1 MAGFC
6 ALKSSKTFFNA
17 GSVLGSGP
25 STTTVMEPDRAPVVE
40 ATEEGALPLDFDATD
55 GDATAFGAAHAASNG
70 ASTPPAAMAAPTL
83 STSRR
88 LLWRIHGLSPVSGTG
103 SMALLLVGE
112 RVWSAGQIPLASCS
126 DPGETRQT
134 RSVIGSRPRPAFL
147 RRSHRESATDLLFLL
162 PTLAILAVF
171 LGYPLVYGIVL
182 SLHDTQGFDLT
193 SFVGLDH
200 YARAIFGD
208 AVFHRSLVNTLLFT
222 GVAVVLQTGLGLFLA
237 VLLADARR
245 GRSFFQFVFFV
256 PFVLASVAVGAV
268 WKFLYAPY
276 FGVGATVGSALGF
289 DTLTVAP
296 LADPRTALWGI
307 MAAFLWRFAGFNMV
321 VYLAAIQALPP
332 GYYEHAALEGAGK
345 FQKFRHITWP
355 LLWPQTFTLVLL
367 TTLGTLR
374 IFDMIWI
381 MTGGG
386 PSHATET
393 VATDIYTTAFSFLQV
408 GYAQAMA
415 MILLVV
421 ILLLAV
427 AEYRILNRRAEM
439 VSA

>member
-1 MAGFC
+1 
-6 ALKSSKTFFNA
+6 
-17 GSVLGSGP
+17 
-25 STTTVMEPDRAPVVE
+25 
-40 ATEEGALPLDFDATD
+40 
-55 GDATAFGAAHAASNG
+55 
-70 ASTPPAAMAAPTL
+70 
-83 STSRR
+83 
-88 LLWRIHGLSPVSGTG
+88 
-103 SMALLLVGE
+103 
-112 RVWSAGQIPLASCS
+112 
-126 DPGETRQT
+126 
-134 RSVIGSRPRPAFL
+134 VIGAPGRRALL
-147 RRSHRESATDLLFLL
+147 RRSRRESATDLLFLL

-171 LGYPLVYGIVL
+171 LGYPLVYGVVL
-182 SLHDTQGFDLT
+182 SLHDTHGFDIAT
-193 SFVGLDH
+193 FVGLEN
-200 YARAIFGD
+200 YARALFGD
-208 AVFHRSLVNTLLFT
+208 AVFHQSLLNTVVFT
-222 GVAVVLQTGLGLFLA
+222 GAAVVLQTGLGLFLA

-276 FGVGATVGSALGF
+276 FGIGATVGSALGL

-296 LADPRTALWGI
+296 LADPHTALWAV

-332 GYYEHAALEGAGK
+332 GYYEHAALEGAGRL
-345 FQKFRHITWP
+345 QRFRHVTWP
-355 LLWPQTFTLVLL
+355 LLWPQTLTLVLL

-393 VATDIYTTAFSFLQV
+393 VATNIYTTAFSFLQV

-415 MILLVV
+415 MILLVL

-427 AEYRILNRRAEM
+427 VEYRILNRRAET
-439 VSA
+439 VSS